1 MYITLNKNDYNVKIE
16 YFLND
21 KTTFQKLA
29 KNHREELKKH
39 INKTANN
46 AEIGFLKL
54 K

>member
-1 MYITLNKNDYNVKIE
+1 MDIILNKNDYNVKIE
-16 YFLND
+16 YFLKD

-29 KNHREELKKH
+29 KNRTEELKKH
-39 INKTANN
+39 INNAANN